1 MDKENGKPLAE
12 NERFSLRTFLRG
24 VHVVFLV
31 LLRLE
36 ETRVGGSVTVACV
49 MERRGALTFD
59 GFSSIFC
66 PST

>member
-1 MDKENGKPLAE
+1 MDIENGKPLAE
-12 NERFSLRTFLRG
+12 NEDFSLHTFLTG

-59 GFSSIFC
+59 GFSSNFW